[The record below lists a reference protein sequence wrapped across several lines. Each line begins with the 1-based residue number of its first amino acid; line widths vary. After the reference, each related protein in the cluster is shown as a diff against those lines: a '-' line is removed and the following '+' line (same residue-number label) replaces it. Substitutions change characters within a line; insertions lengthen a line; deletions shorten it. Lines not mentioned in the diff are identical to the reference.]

1 MAAYPTFA
9 FGGSAH
15 IPFTEV
21 VEMRNVVNRQPH
33 GWQYAYNLRATPL
46 RRFDITY
53 LLNASDLATLEAF
66 WAARKGAW
74 ETFSFTHPDTAI
86 TYANCRFGM
95 ETLEVDCFEP
105 GLFRVR
111 VIIQEH
117 A

>member
-15 IPFTEV
+15 IPFRET

-33 GWQYAYNLRATPL
+33 GWQYAFNLRATPL
-46 RRFDITY
+46 RRFEITH
-53 LLNASDLATLEAF
+53 LLNATDLATLEAF
-66 WAARKGAW
+66 WAARKGPY
-74 ETFSFTHPDTAI
+74 ESFSFTHPDTAV

-95 ETLEVDCFEP
+95 ETLDIEGFDP

-111 VIIQEH
+111 VVIQEH